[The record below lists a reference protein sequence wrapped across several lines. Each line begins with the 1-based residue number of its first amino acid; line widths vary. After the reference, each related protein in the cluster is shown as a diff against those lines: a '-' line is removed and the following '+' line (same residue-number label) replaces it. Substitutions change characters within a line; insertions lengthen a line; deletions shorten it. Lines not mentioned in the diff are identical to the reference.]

1 MRLGEFEEQSLQ
13 PEEKYLRCRSWKVVL
28 LSMHAF
34 VQAFEMV
41 SMESIE
47 SDTVASEC
55 RLGSNGGAYDF
66 ELGFG
71 GEDGWRDVIQ

>member
-1 MRLGEFEEQSLQ
+1 
-13 PEEKYLRCRSWKVVL
+13 
-28 LSMHAF
+28 MHAF